1 VLILITNDDG
11 IAAEGI
17 RALADSLKRIGDVV
31 VVAPERE
38 RSAVGHAITMHKPLR
53 TNPVSYFGSDIR
65 AWAVNGT
72 PSDCVKLGI
81 EALLKEKPDMVFS
94 GINNGPN
101 LGTDVLYSG
110 TVSAAVESVL
120 LGVPSAALSL
130 ASYDCADYSFASGFA
145 VSLAQNIY
153 NEGLDGDTLLNVN
166 IPCVPMDKING
177 VGITKLGIRK
187 YRNSFESRCDPRGQQ
202 YYWMSGEAVNENKD
216 IDCDINLVAK
226 NYIAI
231 TPIHIELTRF
241 DYMDRLKRWRFEI

>member
-1 VLILITNDDG
+1 
-11 IAAEGI
+11 
-17 RALADSLKRIGDVV
+17 
-31 VVAPERE
+31 
-38 RSAVGHAITMHKPLR
+38 MHKPLR
-53 TNPVSYFGSDIR
+53 TNPASYFGSDIR

-120 LGVPSAALSL
+120 LGVPAAALSL
-130 ASYDCADYSFASGFA
+130 ASYDCEDYSFASGFA

-153 NEGLDGDTLLNVN
+153 KEGLDGDTLLNVN
-166 IPCVPMDKING
+166 IPCVARDKING
-177 VGITKLGIRK
+177 VGITKLGLRK
-187 YRNSFESRCDPRGQQ
+187 YRNSFESRRDPRGQQ
-202 YYWMSGEAVNENKD
+202 YYWMSGEAVNENED
-216 IDCDINLVAK
+216 SDCDINLVAK

-241 DYMDRLKRWRFEI
+241 DYMDRLKRWRF